1 MAADIFIKSV
11 GLRPT
16 PAIAGEA
23 VTISVEIGDRV
34 SALADHDGSLITD
47 TDGMGLWI
55 PEGALVLADHDGA
68 FLVDEG
74 KNMIESEE

>member
-1 MAADIFIKSV
+1 MAADIFIKSA
-11 GLRPT
+11 GLSPN
-16 PAIAGEA
+16 PVIAGAA

-34 SALADHDGSLITD
+34 RDLADHDGSLITD

-55 PEGALVLADHDGA
+55 PEGAQVLADHDGV

>member
-1 MAADIFIKSV
+1 MAADIFIKSA
-11 GLRPT
+11 GLSPN
-16 PAIAGEA
+16 PVIAGAA

-55 PEGALVLADHDGA
+55 PEERWYWQIMTAYSWWTK
-68 FLVDEG
+68 G
-74 KNMIESEE
+74 KN

>member
-11 GLRPT
+11 GLRPN
-16 PAIAGEA
+16 PAITGEA

>member
-1 MAADIFIKSV
+1 MAADIFIKSA
-11 GLRPT
+11 GLSPN
-16 PAIAGEA
+16 PVIAGAA

-34 SALADHDGSLITD
+34 SA
-47 TDGMGLWI
+47 
-55 PEGALVLADHDGA
+55 LADHDGA

>member
-1 MAADIFIKSV
+1 MAANITIRSV
-11 GLRPT
+11 ELRPN
-16 PAIAGEA
+16 PVLAGEA

>member
-1 MAADIFIKSV
+1 MAADILIKSV
-11 GLRPT
+11 GLRPN

>member
-1 MAADIFIKSV
+1 MAADIFIKSA
-11 GLRPT
+11 GLSPN
-16 PAIAGEA
+16 PVIAGEA

-34 SALADHDGSLITD
+34 SALADHDG
-47 TDGMGLWI
+47 
-55 PEGALVLADHDGA
+55 A

>member
-11 GLRPT
+11 GLRPN

-55 PEGALVLADHDGA
+55 PEGALVLADHDGV

>member
-1 MAADIFIKSV
+1 MR
-11 GLRPT
+11 GRPV
-16 PAIAGEA
+16 A
-23 VTISVEIGDRV
+23 ISVEIGDRV

-55 PEGALVLADHDGA
+55 PEGALVLADHDGV